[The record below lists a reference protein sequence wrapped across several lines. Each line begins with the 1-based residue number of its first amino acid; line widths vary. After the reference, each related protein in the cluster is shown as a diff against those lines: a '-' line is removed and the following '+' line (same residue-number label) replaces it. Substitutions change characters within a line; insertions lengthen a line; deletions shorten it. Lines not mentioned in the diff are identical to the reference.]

1 MRKGHRNTKLL
12 IGNFSVGMGNSR
24 KIMRFYGTYYF
35 LNINVRKRTQTD
47 KKISVYFI
55 LY

>member
-12 IGNFSVGMGNSR
+12 IDNFSVGMGNSR
-24 KIMRFYGTYYF
+24 KIMRFCGTYYF
-35 LNINVRKRTQTD
+35 LMDFLTIVKFTD